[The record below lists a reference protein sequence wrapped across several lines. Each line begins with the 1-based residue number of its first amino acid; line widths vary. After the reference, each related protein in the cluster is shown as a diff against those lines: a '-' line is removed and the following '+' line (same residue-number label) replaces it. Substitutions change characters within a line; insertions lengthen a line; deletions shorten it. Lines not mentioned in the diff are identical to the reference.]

1 MLSLLCGLPNEVD
14 FVFNM
19 LIHLSSDDKN
29 PLKLSECERLVD
41 LMLAHVGFF
50 GANDKYQL
58 RSLYDLVWNA
68 PEFDQEEK
76 ENNKEDADQESSDVK
91 MSLIEKFARYG
102 YSEFVNEY
110 MSSLRKMRRRCFVLF
125 WHNGVELPDK
135 NCVIK
140 SSVHASSNLCALL
153 ESLLPK
159 LYNTREFK
167 ILIYL
172 F

>member
-1 MLSLLCGLPNEVD
+1 MPNEVD

-29 PLKLSECERLVD
+29 PLKLAECERLVD

-76 ENNKEDADQESSDVK
+76 ENNNNDDADQDVK
-91 MSLIEKFARYG
+91 TSLIEKFARYG

-135 NCVIK
+135 TSVIK
-140 SSVHASSNLCALL
+140 STAHASSNLRTLL

-159 LYNTREFK
+159 LYNTREFFFK
-167 ILIYL
+167 SNNILT
-172 F
+172 